1 MKEIITEEKFK
12 AYTRVQKIGL
22 YNMLDPRAQEMTGLD
37 DYEYGEIISNYDK
50 YYNKYYKE
58 NNCLLYTSPSPR
70 DS

>member
-58 NNCLLYTSPSPR
+58 NKS
-70 DS
+70 

>member
-12 AYTRVQKIGL
+12 AYTRVQKAGP
-22 YNMLDPRAQEMTGLD
+22 YNMLDPRAQAMTGLN

-58 NNCLLYTSPSPR
+58 NKS
-70 DS
+70 